1 MMTAFF
7 ASRTV
12 HAVTGPE
19 VNQIQKERRILPST
33 GNTLHFQ
40 NTHTIILSSLHPV
53 VTTFPS
59 YNRPCSHCSIV
70 PAWEPCQG
78 D

>member
-40 NTHTIILSSLHPV
+40 NTHTIISLQI
-53 VTTFPS
+53 F
-59 YNRPCSHCSIV
+59 YCST
-70 PAWEPCQG
+70 QLLL
-78 D
+78 